1 MREPPNPISSKHHAH
16 QTCESLVFFSASKM
30 FAEDPVHLIKLQC
43 LIPSINKKPLHLAAE
58 LLPGSHLSHLQ
69 ASS

>member
-1 MREPPNPISSKHHAH
+1 MREPPNPISSKHRAH

-43 LIPSINKKPLHLAAE
+43 LIPSINKKPLHLTAE